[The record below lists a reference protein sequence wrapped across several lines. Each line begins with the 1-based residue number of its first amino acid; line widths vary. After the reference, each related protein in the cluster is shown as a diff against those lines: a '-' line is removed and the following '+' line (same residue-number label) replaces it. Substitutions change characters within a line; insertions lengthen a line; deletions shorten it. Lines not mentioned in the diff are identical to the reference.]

1 VTITNEVF
9 SEVTASS
16 TKVVELM
23 GEIAAASQEQSQGID
38 QVNKAMMEMNQVTQQ
53 NAANAEELAATMAM
67 FKVNGNKGQGMLEG
81 VTHTRRLKRLPPS
94 QYRQVGPE
102 KVLPLKEEQ
111 DFV

>member
-1 VTITNEVF
+1 
-9 SEVTASS
+9 
-16 TKVVELM
+16 
-23 GEIAAASQEQSQGID
+23 
-38 QVNKAMMEMNQVTQQ
+38 
-53 NAANAEELAATMAM
+53 MAM